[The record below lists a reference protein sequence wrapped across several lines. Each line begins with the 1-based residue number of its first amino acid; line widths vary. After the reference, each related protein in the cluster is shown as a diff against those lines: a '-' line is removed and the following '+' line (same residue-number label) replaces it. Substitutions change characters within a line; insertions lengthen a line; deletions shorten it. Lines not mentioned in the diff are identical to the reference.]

1 MKIYEIMNDPKNA
14 VWVSF
19 LVMFIFGFFMI
30 VPRNLSIALL
40 NVIEL
45 DFLVE
50 LTISFIIQF
59 LFAGFACLILIP
71 LLLGVPARIKPYRTY
86 IESIQLTQYKPIGKL
101 LFIGITATVF
111 ILFFSLFLTSITG
124 DLNIHPQNVFG
135 SPVLNPSDPE
145 MSVLGWF
152 GFIMF
157 LTPGIWEEVYA
168 RGIILT
174 ILLRKYPEEKG
185 EYHKAIL
192 ISGIIFGL
200 THILDIPG
208 LIRDPIFILI
218 QVVWSSIIGIAFGY
232 LRVATKSLLPSILT
246 HWLIDSFNAYISPG
260 GNPILFLILFMIAIT
275 IASGLIILLVYQTT
289 NIGKL
294 EKKKTHEIKDLT

>member
-1 MKIYEIMNDPKNA
+1 MKLYETMNDPKNA

-19 LVMFIFGFFMI
+19 LVMVIFGFFMV

-40 NVIEL
+40 DIIEL
-45 DFLVE
+45 DFLLE

-59 LFAGFACLILIP
+59 VFAGFACLVLIP
-71 LLLGVPARIKPYRTY
+71 LLLGVPTKVKPYRTY
-86 IESIQLTQYKPIGKL
+86 LESIQLTQYKPIGKL

-111 ILFFSLFLTSITG
+111 VLFFSLFLTSITG

-135 SPVLNPSDPE
+135 PPLRNPSDPE
-145 MSVLGWF
+145 KSILGWF
-152 GFIMF
+152 GFVMF

-168 RGIILT
+168 RGILLT
-174 ILLRKYPEEKG
+174 ILLRKYPQEKG
-185 EYHKAIL
+185 EHHKAIL
-192 ISGIIFGL
+192 IGGVIFGL

-208 LIRDPIFILI
+208 LIRDPIFILL

-232 LRVATKSLLPSILT
+232 LRVATKSLLPSILM

-260 GNPILFLILFMIAIT
+260 GNPLLFLILFMIGII
-275 IASGLIILLVYQTT
+275 IASGLIIVLVYQTT
-289 NIGKL
+289 DIGKL
-294 EKKKTHEIKDLT
+294 EKIKNVNG